1 MESTTDRVSARARA
15 VPPSLIRRMF
25 DMTPRVPGAISL
37 AVGEPGF
44 ATPPHIVEAAC
55 QALHDGFTNYSPN
68 EGYLDLREAI
78 AEKLERANG
87 YRVDPASE
95 AFVTVGAMEA
105 LLLTFMVG
113 IDPGDEVLI
122 TDPSYTNFEGQI
134 TLAGGRP
141 VFVPTDPE
149 RGYLPH
155 AGDLE
160 AAVTPRTRAILV
172 NSPSNPTGAVYP
184 RDLLHAIADISVRH
198 DLLLVSDETYGA
210 LTYGDIR
217 SVSPASFPGLR
228 DRTVSIY
235 SFSKEY
241 AMTGWRIGYLTG
253 PAPMLEVMAPVQE
266 AMASCVNSATQ
277 RAALAALRGPQ
288 DCVEMMRRAYERR
301 RDLVVERLRRIPGV
315 RCPRPDGAFYAFPD
329 VRAVAHDT
337 RRLAE
342 RLLFDHRVV
351 VSPGEAFGP
360 RSEGF
365 VRLTCGKANALKPRS
380 LAAIERALDEAAGGE
395 ARGLV
400 LTGYD
405 RFFSAGLDLVT
416 LYGLER
422 DAMDAFMAWFD
433 AVMR

>member
-1 MESTTDRVSARARA
+1 MRTTTDRVSARARA
-15 VPPSLIRRMF
+15 VPASLIRHMF
-25 DMTPRVPGAISL
+25 DLAPRVPGAVSL

-44 ATPPHIVEAAC
+44 PTPAHIVEAGCA
-55 QALHDGFTNYSPN
+55 ALRDGFTKYSPN
-68 EGYLDLREAI
+68 QGYLDLREAI
-78 AEKLERANG
+78 AEKIERVNG
-87 YRVDPASE
+87 YRVDPTTE
-95 AFVTVGAMEA
+95 VFVTVGAMEA
-105 LLLTFMVG
+105 LTLTFMVG
-113 IDPGDEVLI
+113 IDPGDEVII

-155 AGDLE
+155 LE
-160 AAVTPRTRAILV
+160 DVAVAVTPRTRAILV

-184 RDLLHAIADISVRH
+184 RDLLHGVAELAVQH

-228 DRTVSIY
+228 ERTVSIY

-253 PAPMLEVMAPVQE
+253 PAPMLRVMATVQE
-266 AMASCVNSATQ
+266 QMASCVNAATQ

-288 DCVEMMRRAYERR
+288 DCVEAMRRAYERR
-301 RDLVVERLRRIPGV
+301 RDVVVARLNRIPGV

-329 VRAVAHDT
+329 VRAITRDT
-337 RRLAE
+337 RTLAE
-342 RLLFDHRVV
+342 RLLFRQGVV

-360 RSEGF
+360 RSTGFLRLSYASSDEDLAEGLD
-365 VRLTCGKANALKPRS
+365 RL
-380 LAAIERALDEAAGGE
+380 E
-395 ARGLV
+395 
-400 LTGYD
+400 
-405 RFFSAGLDLVT
+405 AGLGAAPHD
-416 LYGLER
+416 
-422 DAMDAFMAWFD
+422 
-433 AVMR
+433 

>member
-1 MESTTDRVSARARA
+1 MGNTADRVSARARA

-55 QALHDGFTNYSPN
+55 QALHDGFTKYSPN

-78 AEKLERANG
+78 AEKTERVNG

-95 AFVTVGAMEA
+95 VFVTVGAMEA

-155 AGDLE
+155 AEDVA
-160 AAVTPRTRAILV
+160 AAVTSRTRAILV

-184 RDLLHAIADISVRH
+184 RDLLHAIAEIALRH
-198 DLLLVSDETYGA
+198 DLLLISDETYGA

-217 SVSPASFPGLR
+217 SVSPASFPGLEG
-228 DRTVSIY
+228 RTVTVH

-253 PAPMLEVMAPVQE
+253 PAPMLRVMAVVQE
-266 AMASCVNSATQ
+266 QMASCVNSATQ

-288 DCVEMMRRAYERR
+288 ACVETMRQAYQRR

-329 VRAVAHDT
+329 VRAVTEDT
-337 RRLAE
+337 RSLAE

-360 RSEGF
+360 RSGGFLRLSYASSDEDLAEGLA
-365 VRLTCGKANALKPRS
+365 RLETG
-380 LAAIERALDEAAGGE
+380 LAV
-395 ARGLV
+395 ARRG
-400 LTGYD
+400 
-405 RFFSAGLDLVT
+405 
-416 LYGLER
+416 
-422 DAMDAFMAWFD
+422 
-433 AVMR
+433 

>member
-1 MESTTDRVSARARA
+1 MGTTTDRVSARARA

-55 QALHDGFTNYSPN
+55 QALRDGFTKYSPN

-78 AEKLERANG
+78 SEKIERVNG
-87 YRVDPASE
+87 YRADPASE
-95 AFVTVGAMEA
+95 VFVTVGAMEA

-141 VFVPTDPE
+141 IFVPTDPE

-155 AGDLE
+155 AEGVA

-184 RDLLHAIADISVRH
+184 RDLLHAIAELCVRH
-198 DLLLVSDETYGA
+198 DLLLVSDETYDA

-217 SVSPASFPGLR
+217 TVSPASFPGLR
-228 DRTVSIY
+228 ERTVSIH

-253 PAPMLEVMAPVQE
+253 PASMLRVMAVVQE
-266 AMASCVNSATQ
+266 QMASCVNAATQ
-277 RAALAALRGPQ
+277 RAALAAIRGPQ
-288 DCVEMMRRAYERR
+288 DCVETMRLAYQRR
-301 RDLVVERLRRIPGV
+301 RDVVVERLRRIPGV

-329 VRAVAHDT
+329 VRAVSQDT
-337 RRLAE
+337 RSLAE
-342 RLLFDHRVV
+342 RLLFDHKVV

-360 RSEGF
+360 RSAGFLRLSYASSDEDLAEGLTRLEAGF
-365 VRLTCGKANALKPRS
+365 AAVRPG
-380 LAAIERALDEAAGGE
+380 
-395 ARGLV
+395 
-400 LTGYD
+400 
-405 RFFSAGLDLVT
+405 
-416 LYGLER
+416 
-422 DAMDAFMAWFD
+422 
-433 AVMR
+433 

>member
-1 MESTTDRVSARARA
+1 MGSTSDRVSARARA
-15 VPPSLIRRMF
+15 VPASLIRRMF

-55 QALHDGFTNYSPN
+55 QALHDGFTKYSPN

-78 AEKLERANG
+78 AEKIERVNG
-87 YRVDPASE
+87 YRVDPAAE
-95 AFVTVGAMEA
+95 VFVTVGAMEA

-155 AGDLE
+155 AEAVE

-184 RDLLHAIADISVRH
+184 RDLLHAIADVCVRH

-228 DRTVSIY
+228 DRTVSVH

-253 PAPMLEVMAPVQE
+253 PAPMLRVMAIIQE
-266 AMASCVNSATQ
+266 QMASCVNSATQ
-277 RAALAALRGPQ
+277 RAALAAVRGSQ
-288 DCVEMMRRAYERR
+288 DCVESMRRAYQRR
-301 RDLVVERLRRIPGV
+301 RDLVVERLGRIPGV

-329 VRAVAHDT
+329 VRAVTDDT
-337 RRLAE
+337 RSLAE

-360 RSEGF
+360 RSGGFLRLSYASSDEDLAEGLT
-365 VRLTCGKANALKPRS
+365 RLETG
-380 LAAIERALDEAAGGE
+380 LAA
-395 ARGLV
+395 ARRG
-400 LTGYD
+400 
-405 RFFSAGLDLVT
+405 
-416 LYGLER
+416 
-422 DAMDAFMAWFD
+422 
-433 AVMR
+433 

>member
-1 MESTTDRVSARARA
+1 MERTTDRVSARARA

-44 ATPPHIVEAAC
+44 PTPPHIVEAAC
-55 QALHDGFTNYSPN
+55 QALHDGFTKYSPN

-78 AEKLERANG
+78 AEKIERVNG

-95 AFVTVGAMEA
+95 VFVTVGAMEA

-141 VFVPTDPE
+141 VFVPTDPA

-155 AGDLE
+155 VEDIA

-172 NSPSNPTGAVYP
+172 NSPSNPTGSVYP
-184 RDLLHAIADISVRH
+184 RDLLHAIAEICVRH

-217 SVSPASFPGLR
+217 NVSPASFPGLR
-228 DRTVSIY
+228 DRTVSVH

-253 PAPMLEVMAPVQE
+253 PASMLRVMAVVQE
-266 AMASCVNSATQ
+266 QMASCVNAATQ
-277 RAALAALRGPQ
+277 RAALAAVRGPQ
-288 DCVEMMRRAYERR
+288 DCVETMRRAYQRR
-301 RDLVVERLRRIPGV
+301 RDLVVERLGRIPGV
-315 RCPRPDGAFYAFPD
+315 RCPTPDGAFYAFPD
-329 VRAVAHDT
+329 VRAVTHDT
-337 RRLAE
+337 RGLAE

-360 RSEGF
+360 RSGGFLRLSYASSDEDLAEGLS
-365 VRLTCGKANALKPRS
+365 RLESG
-380 LAAIERALDEAAGGE
+380 LAA
-395 ARGLV
+395 ARRG
-400 LTGYD
+400 
-405 RFFSAGLDLVT
+405 
-416 LYGLER
+416 
-422 DAMDAFMAWFD
+422 
-433 AVMR
+433 